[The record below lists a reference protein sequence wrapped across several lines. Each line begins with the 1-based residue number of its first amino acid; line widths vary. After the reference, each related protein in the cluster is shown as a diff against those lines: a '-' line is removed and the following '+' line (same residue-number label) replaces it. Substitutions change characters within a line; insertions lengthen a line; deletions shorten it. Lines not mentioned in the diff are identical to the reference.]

1 LAYKAEHAVDLKSD
15 LIVAAAIHP
24 ADSADSDHLQETV
37 VAAQVHLIR
46 AAGADQHTPMPM
58 FDDAGADASRGEPDG
73 TAGASRAEPD
83 GTAGASRAYTAVVEV
98 TADKGYHKTET
109 LAVLEDWGIRTY
121 IPEKKSKHR
130 RRWTGKPA
138 AWKHAY
144 RANRR
149 RARSQRGRRLQRLRS
164 EYGERSFAHTC
175 ETGGLRRATLRGRDN
190 VYKRYLVGAMGHNL
204 SVIMRRLFGVG
215 TPRSLQ
221 GASAARLAALLC
233 ALCGSLCALW
243 AVLGAWGAI
252 AALARRLK
260 RKSAP
265 KSMSAVRS
273 PEALRRAAGRF
284 SAFARRRF
292 RAA

>member
-1 LAYKAEHAVDLKSD
+1 MNS
-15 LIVAAAIHP
+15 
-24 ADSADSDHLQETV
+24 SASFSPCLC
-37 VAAQVHLIR
+37 I
-46 AAGADQHTPMPM
+46 
-58 FDDAGADASRGEPDG
+58 
-73 TAGASRAEPD
+73 
-83 GTAGASRAYTAVVEV
+83 
-98 TADKGYHKTET
+98 
-109 LAVLEDWGIRTY
+109 
-121 IPEKKSKHR
+121 
-130 RRWTGKPA
+130 KPA
-138 AWKHAY
+138 AWQRAY

-149 RARSQRGRRLQRLRS
+149 RTRSRRGRRLQRLRS

-190 VYKRYLVGAMGHNL
+190 VYKRYLGAAMGHNL

-243 AVLGAWGAI
+243 ASMRALRAVLGAWGAI

-284 SAFARRRF
+284 FAFARRRF